1 LQCLAIWVYA
11 KSQKGGVSEPTKAL
25 GKIGS
30 AYCGNVLCSA
40 DVGNGKIL
48 ISTSSGYQVGLG
60 DDTQGLDNPADA

>member
-1 LQCLAIWVYA
+1 
-11 KSQKGGVSEPTKAL
+11 L

-30 AYCGNVLCSA
+30 AYCGNVLCPA

-48 ISTSSGYQVGLG
+48 ISTSAGYQVGLG